1 MEDKFEVVVHHQGY
15 FKVLKHDEY
24 EGDEITWLCDPDY
37 WSYFEIM
44 GNLEVLGYK
53 DVDSILY
60 YDPYMAEEMV
70 LLKEDDTYSRR
81 VQSIA
86 QSKGNAHIYAIHP
99 VSQPEIIEVL
109 EYNVWP
115 IVVEEPNDVVG
126 DNVGVGPTEAEV
138 ET

>member
-15 FKVLKHDEY
+15 FKVLKHDAY
-24 EGDEITWLCDPDY
+24 EGDEITWLSDPDY

-70 LLKEDDTYSRR
+70 LLKEDDACSRR
-81 VQSIA
+81 VQAIA
-86 QSKGNAHIYAIHP
+86 HSEGKAHIYVIHP
-99 VSQPEIIEVL
+99 VLELEIIEL
-109 EYNVWP
+109 LKYN
-115 IVVEEPNDVVG
+115 
-126 DNVGVGPTEAEV
+126 VGPTVVEV
-138 ET
+138 EA